1 MIVVFILTRLY
12 PCILFALFHQ
22 LFVIQ
27 VMNRV
32 VDREALDVPV
42 AGVVAV
48 AVAAV
53 NHIKTPM
60 NVGDFL
66 IGDKKITMFQDG
78 QNSLPLFVL
87 GRPHDSRPQTY
98 DWLARNKA

>member
-1 MIVVFILTRLY
+1 MHFIR
-12 PCILFALFHQ
+12 AFHQ

-42 AGVVAV
+42 AGVGAV

-53 NHIKTPM
+53 NHIKTSM
-60 NVGDFL
+60 NVGDFIL
-66 IGDKKITMFQDG
+66 IGGKK
-78 QNSLPLFVL
+78 L
-87 GRPHDSRPQTY
+87 H
-98 DWLARNKA
+98 